1 MHARRSSR
9 ADVRPPVPGHA
20 RVFRRARTHAPARVS
35 ARGGQRS
42 APDTPA
48 SPAVGHPSA
57 RRTEGTHAPRLPL
70 LAGPALPHARPA
82 LGDPAPRPALSTSP
96 LPPLH
101 AVRCLNAPA
110 NGFGEEPRFAFR
122 LLPLAP
128 RRADAGAGAESV
140 RMRTQRQ
147 RQLRLSDWT
156 ARSPR
161 CTRHA
166 AVHAA
171 RRTVRT
177 RGSSWET
184 GRQGGRE
191 AAARVRAPRLPRAA
205 RAPRPLAP
213 AWHAAAGR
221 GSVREGADG
230 DGSRALPG
238 GSPARARVRACAVRS
253 SRVRRRHAVGRDGP
267 TTGRE
272 ACLREGRGWG
282 EPSITAAWMRGCP
295 GGVLSILFCGRCCVG
310 GLG

>member
-9 ADVRPPVPGHA
+9 ADVRPSVPGHA

-122 LLPLAP
+122 RFAP
-128 RRADAGAGAESV
+128 RRADAGAGAESDADAEAEAASPV
-140 RMRTQRQ
+140 RLDRPIAP
-147 RQLRLSDWT
+147 L
-156 ARSPR
+156 
-161 CTRHA
+161 
-166 AVHAA
+166 HAA
-171 RRTVRT
+171 RRRARCTANGAHPRLELGDRQAAR
-177 RGSSWET
+177 RGSRGACACAPATPRRTSPSPPRPRVARRSGARE
-184 GRQGGRE
+184 RAGGR
-191 AAARVRAPRLPRAA
+191 RRGWLPRASRRLA
-205 RAPRPLAP
+205 RAGTR
-213 AWHAAAGR
+213 AG
-221 GSVREGADG
+221 VRR
-230 DGSRALPG
+230 SLFTRAT
-238 GSPARARVRACAVRS
+238 PARGGTRRSHHRA
-253 SRVRRRHAVGRDGP
+253 
-267 TTGRE
+267 
-272 ACLREGRGWG
+272 
-282 EPSITAAWMRGCP
+282 
-295 GGVLSILFCGRCCVG
+295 G
-310 GLG
+310 GLLARGPGLG